1 MHKIIIANLVLE
13 PESRTLTNQ
22 FGHKVMLRPLPYE
35 VFRLLLDQQGKSVSR
50 DQLFNA
56 CWEGMVV
63 TDQALT
69 NVISNLRRNLVQ
81 LKAEN
86 VTIKTVSKIG
96 YLLAIEQPI
105 TIVEHKNEVEPLK
118 KQSESSS
125 TTAINKIS
133 KKESFNKKIADA
145 ILKQLVTK
153 PSVKSVSCC
162 VLLIALIIVG
172 VVHQRYVS
180 IPHFLVSNNYEHF
193 SVNNT
198 DFYLLNKTKEKTDI
212 EKIKSGIESLNLAE
226 CNANVYIRMYD
237 SVYEDDTY
245 SLKGYIEAKNNNR
258 NGNYSL
264 SQFSYDDLPNI
275 IDEALKRAKLVC
287 D

>member
-50 DQLFNA
+50 DQLFNV

-105 TIVEHKNEVEPLK
+105 TIVENTNEIASLK

-125 TTAINKIS
+125 VTNKVD
-133 KKESFNKKIADA
+133 KKEAFNRKTADA
-145 ILKQLVTK
+145 ILKQLWTK
-153 PSVKSVSCC
+153 PSFKSVGCC
-162 VLLIALIIVG
+162 FLLVAMIIVG
-172 VVHQRYVS
+172 VVHQRYIS

-212 EKIKSGIESLNLAE
+212 EKVKTGIESLNLAE

-264 SQFSYDDLPNI
+264 SQFSYDNLPNI
-275 IDEALKRAKLVC
+275 IGEALKGRN
-287 D
+287 

>member
-50 DQLFNA
+50 DQLFNV

-105 TIVEHKNEVEPLK
+105 TIVENTNEIVPLK

-125 TTAINKIS
+125 VTNKINK
-133 KKESFNKKIADA
+133 KEAFNRKTADV
-145 ILKQLVTK
+145 IFK
-153 PSVKSVSCC
+153 
-162 VLLIALIIVG
+162 
-172 VVHQRYVS
+172 
-180 IPHFLVSNNYEHF
+180 NY
-193 SVNNT
+193 
-198 DFYLLNKTKEKTDI
+198 
-212 EKIKSGIESLNLAE
+212 
-226 CNANVYIRMYD
+226 
-237 SVYEDDTY
+237 
-245 SLKGYIEAKNNNR
+245 
-258 NGNYSL
+258 
-264 SQFSYDDLPNI
+264 
-275 IDEALKRAKLVC
+275 
-287 D
+287 

>member
-50 DQLFNA
+50 DQLFNV

-105 TIVEHKNEVEPLK
+105 TIVENTNEIAPLK

-125 TTAINKIS
+125 VTNKVD
-133 KKESFNKKIADA
+133 KKEAFNRKTADA
-145 ILKQLVTK
+145 ILKQLWTK
-153 PSVKSVSCC
+153 PSFKSVGCC
-162 VLLIALIIVG
+162 FLLVAMIIVG
-172 VVHQRYVS
+172 VVHQRYIS

-212 EKIKSGIESLNLAE
+212 EKVKTGIESLNLAE

-264 SQFSYDDLPNI
+264 SQFSYDNLPNI
-275 IDEALKRAKLVC
+275 IGEALKRAKLVC

>member
-50 DQLFNA
+50 DQLFNV

-96 YLLAIEQPI
+96 YILAIEQPI
-105 TIVEHKNEVEPLK
+105 TIVENTNEIAPLK

-125 TTAINKIS
+125 VTNKVD
-133 KKESFNKKIADA
+133 KKEAFNRKTADA
-145 ILKQLVTK
+145 ILKQLWTK
-153 PSVKSVSCC
+153 PSFKSVGCC
-162 VLLIALIIVG
+162 FLLVAMIIVG
-172 VVHQRYVS
+172 VVHQRYIS

-212 EKIKSGIESLNLAE
+212 EKVKTGIESLNLAE

-264 SQFSYDDLPNI
+264 SQFSYDNLPNI
-275 IDEALKRAKLVC
+275 IGEALKRAKLVC

>member
-50 DQLFNA
+50 DQLFNV

-105 TIVEHKNEVEPLK
+105 TIVENTNEIAPLK

-125 TTAINKIS
+125 VTNKVD
-133 KKESFNKKIADA
+133 KKEAFNRKAADA
-145 ILKQLVTK
+145 ILKQLWTK
-153 PSVKSVSCC
+153 PSFKSVGCC
-162 VLLIALIIVG
+162 FLLVAMIIVG
-172 VVHQRYVS
+172 VVHQRYIS

-212 EKIKSGIESLNLAE
+212 EKVKTGIESLNLAE

-264 SQFSYDDLPNI
+264 SQFSYDNLPNI
-275 IDEALKRAKLVC
+275 IGEALKRAKLVC

>member
-50 DQLFNA
+50 DQLFNV

-105 TIVEHKNEVEPLK
+105 TIVENTNEIAPLK
-118 KQSESSS
+118 KQSEPSSV
-125 TTAINKIS
+125 AYEINK
-133 KKESFNKKIADA
+133 KEAFNRKTADA
-145 ILKQLVTK
+145 ILKQLLTK
-153 PSVKSVSCC
+153 PSLKSVSCC
-162 VLLIALIIVG
+162 FLLVAMIIVG
-172 VVHQRYVS
+172 VVHQRYIS

-212 EKIKSGIESLNLAE
+212 EKVKTGIESLNLAE

-264 SQFSYDDLPNI
+264 SQFSYDNLPNI
-275 IDEALKRAKLVC
+275 IGEALKRAKLVC

>member
-50 DQLFNA
+50 DQLFNV

-96 YLLAIEQPI
+96 YILAIEQPI
-105 TIVEHKNEVEPLK
+105 TIVENTNEIAPLK

-125 TTAINKIS
+125 VTNKVD
-133 KKESFNKKIADA
+133 KKEAFNRKTADA
-145 ILKQLVTK
+145 ILKQLWTK
-153 PSVKSVSCC
+153 PSFKSVGCC
-162 VLLIALIIVG
+162 FLLVAMIIVG
-172 VVHQRYVS
+172 VVHQRYIS

-212 EKIKSGIESLNLAE
+212 EKVKTGIESLNLAE

-264 SQFSYDDLPNI
+264 SQFSYDDLPHI
-275 IDEALKRAKLVC
+275 IGEALKRAKLVC

>member
-50 DQLFNA
+50 DQLFNV

-105 TIVEHKNEVEPLK
+105 TIVENTNEIAPLK

-125 TTAINKIS
+125 VTNKVD
-133 KKESFNKKIADA
+133 KKEAFNRKTADA
-145 ILKQLVTK
+145 ILKQLWTK
-153 PSVKSVSCC
+153 PSFKSVGCC
-162 VLLIALIIVG
+162 FLLVAMVIVG
-172 VVHQRYVS
+172 VVHQRYIS

-212 EKIKSGIESLNLAE
+212 EKVKTGIESLNLAE

-264 SQFSYDDLPNI
+264 SQFSYDNLPNI
-275 IDEALKRAKLVC
+275 IGEALKRAKLVC

>member
-50 DQLFNA
+50 DQLFNV

-86 VTIKTVSKIG
+86 ITIKTVSKIG

-105 TIVEHKNEVEPLK
+105 TIVENTNEIAPLK

-125 TTAINKIS
+125 VINKID
-133 KKESFNKKIADA
+133 KKEAFNRKTADA
-145 ILKQLVTK
+145 ILKQLLTK
-153 PSVKSVSCC
+153 PSFKSVGCC
-162 VLLIALIIVG
+162 ILLVAMIIVG
-172 VVHQRYVS
+172 VVHQRYIS

-237 SVYEDDTY
+237 SVYEDDMY

-264 SQFSYDDLPNI
+264 SQFSYDNLPNI
-275 IDEALKRAKLVC
+275 IGEALKRAKLVC

>member
-50 DQLFNA
+50 DQLFNV

-105 TIVEHKNEVEPLK
+105 TIVENTNEIAPLK
-118 KQSESSS
+118 KQSEPSFV
-125 TTAINKIS
+125 INKID
-133 KKESFNKKIADA
+133 KKEAFNRQTVDA
-145 ILKQLVTK
+145 ILKQLLTK
-153 PSVKSVSCC
+153 PSFKSVSCC
-162 VLLIALIIVG
+162 VLLVAMIIVG
-172 VVHQRYVS
+172 VVHQRYIS

-275 IDEALKRAKLVC
+275 IGEALKRAKLVC

>member
-50 DQLFNA
+50 DQLFNV

-105 TIVEHKNEVEPLK
+105 TIVENTNEIAPLK
-118 KQSESSS
+118 KQSEPSSV
-125 TTAINKIS
+125 ANKIK
-133 KKESFNKKIADA
+133 KKEAFNRKTADA
-145 ILKQLVTK
+145 ILKQLLTK

-162 VLLIALIIVG
+162 FFLVAMIIVG
-172 VVHQRYVS
+172 VVYQRYIS
-180 IPHFLVSNNYEHF
+180 IPHFLVSNNYDHF

-275 IDEALKRAKLVC
+275 IGEALKRAKLVC

>member
-50 DQLFNA
+50 DQLFNV

-105 TIVEHKNEVEPLK
+105 TIVENTNEIAPLK

-125 TTAINKIS
+125 VINKID
-133 KKESFNKKIADA
+133 KKEAFNRKTTGA
-145 ILKQLVTK
+145 ILKQLLTK
-153 PSVKSVSCC
+153 PSSKSVGCC
-162 VLLIALIIVG
+162 VLLVAMIIVG
-172 VVHQRYVS
+172 VVHQRYIS

-212 EKIKSGIESLNLAE
+212 EKIKSGIESLNLVE

-237 SVYEDDTY
+237 SVYEDNTY

-264 SQFSYDDLPNI
+264 SQFSYDDLPYI
-275 IDEALKRAKLVC
+275 IGEALKRAKLVC

>member
-50 DQLFNA
+50 DQLFNV

-86 VTIKTVSKIG
+86 ITIKTVSKIG

-105 TIVEHKNEVEPLK
+105 TIVENTNEIAPLK

-125 TTAINKIS
+125 VINKID
-133 KKESFNKKIADA
+133 KKEAFNRKTADA
-145 ILKQLVTK
+145 ILKQLLTK
-153 PSVKSVSCC
+153 PSFKSAGCC
-162 VLLIALIIVG
+162 ILLVAMIIVG
-172 VVHQRYVS
+172 VVHQRYIS

-212 EKIKSGIESLNLAE
+212 EKIKSGIESLNLSE

-275 IDEALKRAKLVC
+275 IGEALKRAKLVC